1 MARFEF
7 EIDIRQFIGQLDALD
22 RAVTGA
28 ATRSMTEEQR
38 GLFDDS
44 QIQVPVLDG
53 GLKSSGEMRTP
64 DVNRDRVSVEVAYG
78 GGAVAYALRV
88 HENPRSGQTRGIGP
102 RGQRY
107 KRFAQTGKW
116 KYLEHPL
123 LARANRFTSR
133 VGTSIMRELQT
144 RVRG

>member
-7 EIDIRQFIGQLDALD
+7 DVDMRGFIAQLDVLD
-22 RAVTGA
+22 RAITTA
-28 ATRSMTEEQR
+28 ATNALRAEQR
-38 GLFDDS
+38 GLFNDS
-44 QIQVPVLDG
+44 QLQVPVLDG
-53 GLKSSGEMRTP
+53 NLKASGEMRAPNITS
-64 DVNRDRVSVEVAYG
+64 NSVSVEVAYG
-78 GGAVAYALRV
+78 GSVPYALRV

-123 LARANRFTSR
+123 FNRAGRFTR
-133 VGTSIMRELQT
+133 TVGTAIMRDLQT
-144 RVRG
+144 RFRG